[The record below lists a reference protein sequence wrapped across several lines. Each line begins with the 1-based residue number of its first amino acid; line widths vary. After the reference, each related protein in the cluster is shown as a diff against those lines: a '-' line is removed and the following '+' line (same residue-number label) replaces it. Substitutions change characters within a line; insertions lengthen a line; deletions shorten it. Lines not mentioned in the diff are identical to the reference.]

1 VAEVIEA
8 KIVEGADKLLQL
20 KIKIGDEQRQI
31 IAGIAKAYTPEEMI
45 GKKIIVVANLQ
56 PAKIRGVESS
66 GMLLAASLG
75 DKMVLVGLDKDIDS
89 GAKIG

>member
-8 KIVEGADKLLQL
+8 AKVTGADKLLQL

-31 IAGIAKAYTPEEMI
+31 VAGIAKAYTPEEMV

-56 PAKIRGVESS
+56 PAKIRGIESN
-66 GMLLAASLG
+66 GMLLAASMG